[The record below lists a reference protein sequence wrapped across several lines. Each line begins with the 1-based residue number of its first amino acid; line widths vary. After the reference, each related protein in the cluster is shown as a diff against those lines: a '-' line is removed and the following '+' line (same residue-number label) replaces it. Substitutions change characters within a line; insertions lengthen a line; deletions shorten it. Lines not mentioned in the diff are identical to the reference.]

1 MSQPTLVRRIS
12 LTGACALVVS
22 NALGQGIFTSTGFLI
37 GQLGSPSVVIS
48 IWVAGA
54 LLALVGALC
63 YSELG
68 VNFQRSG
75 GEYIYLSEAWG
86 PSWGFID
93 GWVSFFAGFSAP
105 IATATLA
112 ISAYLGHFYPE
123 LEVTETHSVS
133 LGILTISLGGAQLL
147 ACCIVSAL
155 TLLNLLAIDLVAKV
169 QSFLTATKLIVI
181 LAFLVLG
188 FSLGD
193 GDWANFDQVAERT
206 TSTDMTTQ
214 FAISLVW
221 VYTAYSGWNA
231 AVYVAEEIRNPAR
244 NLPIA
249 LIVGTIFV
257 AIIFIALNVLY
268 IYAVPPEQLKNTLSV
283 GVKSSS
289 FLFGPKV
296 SSLFSLAMAAS
307 LLATVNAMCMVG
319 PRVYYA
325 MAKRGAFF
333 SSAAKIHPRWKSP
346 WVAILYQGACCI
358 ILILTG
364 TFESLVYYVGF
375 TLSLF
380 SALSVLALF
389 KFRKHSGWKKLPWVS
404 FGYPL
409 LPTLYVAANLWIF
422 LNFAPGQR
430 WVSALSFLTVVF
442 GALMYRLCRT
452 SPNVSSQS

>member
-1 MSQPTLVRRIS
+1 MREPGLVRQIS
-12 LTGACALVVS
+12 LIGACALVVS
-22 NALGQGIFTSTGFLI
+22 NTLGQGIFTSTGFLI
-37 GQLGSPSVVIS
+37 GQLGSPTVVIS
-48 IWVAGA
+48 IWIVGA

-86 PSWGFID
+86 PAWGFID

-105 IATATLA
+105 IATAALA
-112 ISAYLGHFYPE
+112 ISAYLSYFYPA
-123 LEVTETHSVS
+123 LEVTQTHSFS
-133 LGILTISLGGAQLL
+133 LGILNISLEGAQLL
-147 ACCIVSAL
+147 ACCIVAVL
-155 TLLNLLAIDLVAKV
+155 TLLNLLAVDLVAKM
-169 QSFLTATKLIVI
+169 QNFLTTTKLIVI

-188 FSLGD
+188 FGFGD
-193 GDWANFDQVAERT
+193 GDWTNFDRVAERT
-206 TSTDMTTQ
+206 TSSGITMQ

-231 AVYVAEEIRNPAR
+231 AVYVAEEIRNPAK

-249 LIVGTIFV
+249 LITGTIFV
-257 AIIFIALNVLY
+257 AIIFIALNILY
-268 IYAVPPEQLKNTLSV
+268 IYAVPPEQLKNVLSV
-283 GVKSSS
+283 GAKSSS
-289 FLFGPKV
+289 FLFGPTV
-296 SSLFSLAMAAS
+296 SGFFSVAMAVS

-333 SSAAKIHPRWKSP
+333 SGAAKIHPRWKSP
-346 WVAILYQGACCI
+346 WVAVLYQGACCM

-389 KFRKHSGWKKLPWVS
+389 KFRKYPNWKKLPWVS
-404 FGYPL
+404 FGYPF
-409 LPTLYVAANLWIF
+409 LPTLYVTTNLWIF

-430 WVSALSFLTVVF
+430 WASALSFLTVVS
-442 GALMYRLCRT
+442 GALLYRLYRT
-452 SPNVSSQS
+452 PSSISSQP